1 MPRLSFLLLVLVY
14 ILFSIQSVSAYY
26 QYVPPAMAAV
36 NWCNLNPHN
45 CVRTITNGMQNIFDT
60 IDHKK
65 EEIRKQVMFE
75 QMFDEQRKQIFQLG
89 GSVPVDPWKT
99 LQLNIK

>member
-1 MPRLSFLLLVLVY
+1 MYRFRSFLFLLVH
-14 ILFSIQSVSAYY
+14 ILLIIQSVYAYY

-75 QMFDEQRKQIFQLG
+75 QIFDEQRKQIFQLG
-89 GSVPVDPWKT
+89 GSIPVDPWKT
-99 LQLNIK
+99 LQVNIK